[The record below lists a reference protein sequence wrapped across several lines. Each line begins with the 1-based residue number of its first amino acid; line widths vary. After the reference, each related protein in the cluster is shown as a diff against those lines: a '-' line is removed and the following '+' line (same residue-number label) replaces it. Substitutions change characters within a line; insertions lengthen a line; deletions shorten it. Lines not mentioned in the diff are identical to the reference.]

1 MHTFIGKN
9 SKVELK
15 QLDFLKHEPW
25 FNVELQ
31 ERSTFISM
39 FMSGYEGYP
48 FTVFKHEDWIVIVEG
63 MIYNLSEEELKK
75 KCTLLADK
83 FVNNDEYLDEVNQF
97 ADQCDGD
104 FIVQLF
110 DKNSGKYLV
119 FNDYLARLPLYYS
132 FGNEI
137 LTISRDIKTNLEFV
151 SKINIDLT
159 AVTEFLMLSYTF
171 GDKTYFKD
179 IKRLE
184 PYQILIVEDVKN
196 PQKYSVNNIC
206 SISYNRTKFNLNKT
220 EILKKLTDQFLI
232 DSKNRL
238 TTLRNKEYDVI
249 SAMSG
254 GFDSRAVIGALS
266 KFDKKIKYFTF
277 EYIQDE
283 SKEANLAFNE
293 LDKPGEYVKLKFEN
307 VLNINTIEDLVYK
320 VNGSVDFLTTSVCY
334 NDAASLRNY
343 LSESKRIGH
352 FSGYGGEFIRCP
364 QKNFFKSIFYGLN
377 NRFYNLITLDNTIS
391 IFNSGSF
398 IKNEISDYFKKNYK
412 KNKEAQLRKFYEEYA
427 KVPQAGE
434 ERGRL
439 FNWTVHPM
447 WSKDWIKTV
456 YQEIP
461 LDWTGYRF
469 FIDFLKL
476 IDKRLLN
483 APIFN
488 RPDLD
493 LKSEESISTYEKKYR
508 KSFGLK
514 SQIKLMANYYLPVLT
529 AFYSK
534 LKKKKVTASG
544 NNNEVFQDFM
554 NYYNKLKKLNTIF
567 DLDKVKVHINSF
579 GGKYNR
585 LTTMAIYF
593 CEIEKRYLNKLEEIK
608 K

>member
-1 MHTFIGKN
+1 MVGMHTFIGIN

-25 FNVELQ
+25 FNIELQ
-31 ERSTFISM
+31 ETSTFISM

-48 FTVFKHEDWIVIVEG
+48 FTVFKDENWIVVVEG
-63 MIYNLSEEELKK
+63 MIYNLSNGELKK
-75 KCTLLADK
+75 NCALLADK
-83 FVNNDEYLDEVNQF
+83 FVNDDKYLDEVNQF

-104 FIVQLF
+104 FIVQIF
-110 DKNSGKYLV
+110 DKKSGKYLV

-184 PYQILIVEDVKN
+184 PYQILIVENIKN
-196 PQKYSVNNIC
+196 PQKYSVKNTC
-206 SISYNRTKFNLNKT
+206 SISYNRTKFNLNKI

-232 DSKNRL
+232 DYKNRL

-320 VNGSVDFLTTSVCY
+320 VNGSVDFLTTSICY
-334 NDAASLRNY
+334 NDAAS
-343 LSESKRIGH
+343 
-352 FSGYGGEFIRCP
+352 
-364 QKNFFKSIFYGLN
+364 
-377 NRFYNLITLDNTIS
+377 
-391 IFNSGSF
+391 
-398 IKNEISDYFKKNYK
+398 
-412 KNKEAQLRKFYEEYA
+412 
-427 KVPQAGE
+427 
-434 ERGRL
+434 
-439 FNWTVHPM
+439 
-447 WSKDWIKTV
+447 
-456 YQEIP
+456 
-461 LDWTGYRF
+461 
-469 FIDFLKL
+469 
-476 IDKRLLN
+476 
-483 APIFN
+483 
-488 RPDLD
+488 
-493 LKSEESISTYEKKYR
+493 
-508 KSFGLK
+508 
-514 SQIKLMANYYLPVLT
+514 
-529 AFYSK
+529 
-534 LKKKKVTASG
+534 
-544 NNNEVFQDFM
+544 
-554 NYYNKLKKLNTIF
+554 
-567 DLDKVKVHINSF
+567 
-579 GGKYNR
+579 
-585 LTTMAIYF
+585 
-593 CEIEKRYLNKLEEIK
+593 
-608 K
+608 